1 MHILSK
7 CTFLLESILL
17 QDPCFKALQLLDF
30 SSSVDNRQPAIYL
43 GVGNA
48 AQGSEI
54 QIKKP
59 LAHTVLQKQAP
70 NMGEQVLLGA
80 LHFK

>member
-1 MHILSK
+1 MFQGLATSR
-7 CTFLLESILL
+7 L
-17 QDPCFKALQLLDF
+17 FKLRW
-30 SSSVDNRQPAIYL
+30 DNRQRAIYL